1 MLDGLLQFLASLGI
15 YFLIF
20 AVVGMIF
27 YGADSRVRN
36 WLRRPLQCPAC
47 SAKFDASLLQK
58 HNGRCPTCGRR
69 LSVGASVSK

>member
-1 MLDGLLQFLASLGI
+1 MLDGVLQFLASLAI

-20 AVVGMIF
+20 AVIGLVF

-36 WLRRPLQCPAC
+36 WLRRPLRCPSC

-58 HNGRCPTCGRR
+58 HHGRCPTCGQR
-69 LSVGASVSK
+69 LSVGTTASK